1 MPLWDLYGYVSAL
14 TRPVT
19 YRSETE
25 GVAERVLCPVRC
37 VANAFSYVLS
47 GCWQLPWHQ
56 TFDRTPMN
64 ALPPTDGFWPS

>member
-25 GVAERVLCPVRC
+25 GVAMPLRSLYGFIGALTRPVTYRSETEGGVAEGVLCPGIRLS
-37 VANAFSYVLS
+37 VAP
-47 GCWQLPWHQ
+47 G
-56 TFDRTPMN
+56 
-64 ALPPTDGFWPS
+64 